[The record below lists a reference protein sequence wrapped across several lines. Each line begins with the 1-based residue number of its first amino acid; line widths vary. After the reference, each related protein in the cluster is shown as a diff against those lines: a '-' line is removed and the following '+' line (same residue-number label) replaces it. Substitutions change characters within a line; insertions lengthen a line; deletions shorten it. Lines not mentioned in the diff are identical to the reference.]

1 MFTHIRK
8 EVKYL
13 IGQWFLNLFSK
24 NKIVALDG
32 EYGSLEGELFYKQLA
47 IESCIN
53 LIANTISSAEF
64 LTFEKGKEI
73 RKENYYLFN
82 VKPNQNISSMEF
94 WKKAI
99 YNLFINN
106 ELLIVQIENKFYIA
120 DSFNINEYALK
131 DNVYDN
137 IQVGNYILSDTFTE
151 SEVFHITLNNK
162 NIKNCLDGLY
172 MGYAKLIKAGQLSYI
187 KSKTRRGVLNVPT
200 SYPQTTKAQADL
212 QEIMENKFKTFFQ
225 SEKDVVLPLTNGL
238 TYDELGINNK
248 GKSVGEVRDVR
259 SYIDDIFDFV
269 GIAFNVPPQL
279 IKGNIA
285 DTDNA
290 INNFLMFCIK
300 PIAKLISDEINMKFY
315 KKSDYLE
322 RTYMKLDTSR
332 IRVTTLKDIANAL
345 DVLTRIGAYTI
356 NDSLRA
362 LGKETVNKSYAD
374 ERYMTKNYEKISE
387 GGS

>member
-1 MFTHIRK
+1 MSS
-8 EVKYL
+8 
-13 IGQWFLNLFSK
+13 WFLNLFGK

-32 EYGSLEGELFYKQLA
+32 EYGALEGELFYKQLA

-53 LIANTISSAEF
+53 LIANCISRSEF
-64 LTFEKGKEI
+64 LTFVDGHEV

-82 VKPNQNISSMEF
+82 VRPNQNLSASEF

-99 YNLFINN
+99 YKLFIEN
-106 ELLIVQIENKFYIA
+106 ELLIVQIDKKFYIA
-120 DSFNINEYALK
+120 DRFNPTEYALK
-131 DNVYDN
+131 DNIYTKVVIDN
-137 IQVGNYILSDTFTE
+137 YEISDIFKE
-151 SEVFHITLNNK
+151 SDVFHLKLNNSNVK
-162 NIKNCLDGLY
+162 NLIDGLY

-200 SYPQTTKAQADL
+200 SYPQTKDAQEDL
-212 QEIMENKFKTFFQ
+212 DDIMNNRFKTFFQ
-225 SEKDVVLPLTNGL
+225 SEKDVILPLTNGL

-259 SYIDDIFDFV
+259 SYINDIFDFV
-269 GIAFNVPPQL
+269 GIAFNVPPAL
-279 IKGNIA
+279 IKNDIV

-290 INNFLMFCIK
+290 INNLLMFCIN
-300 PIAKLISDEINMKFY
+300 PLAKLISNEINMKFY
-315 KKSDYLE
+315 RKDDYLN
-322 RTYMKLDTSR
+322 RTYIKLDTSI

-345 DVLTRIGAYTI
+345 DILTRIGAYTM

-362 LGKETVNKSYAD
+362 LGKETINKSYAN

-387 GGS
+387 GGT

>member
-1 MFTHIRK
+1 MSS
-8 EVKYL
+8 
-13 IGQWFLNLFSK
+13 WFLNLFSK

-53 LIANTISSAEF
+53 LIANCISRSEF
-64 LTFEKGKEI
+64 LTFENGKEV
-73 RKENYYLFN
+73 RKDNYYLFN
-82 VKPNQNISSMEF
+82 IKPNQNLSSSEF
-94 WKKAI
+94 WKKAT
-99 YNLFINN
+99 YKLFIEN
-106 ELLIVQIENKFYIA
+106 EVLIVQINNNFYIA
-120 DSFNINEYALK
+120 DSFDTTEFALK
-131 DNVYDN
+131 DNLYSN
-137 IQVGNYILSDTFTE
+137 IQIDNYTLKDTFKE
-151 SEVFHITLNNK
+151 SEVFHLTLNNS
-162 NIKNCLDGLY
+162 NIKKLIDGLY
-172 MGYAKLIKAGQLSYI
+172 IGYAKLIKAGQLSYI

-200 SYPQTTKAQADL
+200 SYPQTTKAQDDL
-212 QEIMENKFKTFFQ
+212 TDIMNNKFKTFFQ
-225 SEKDVVLPLTNGL
+225 SENDVILPLTNGL

-269 GIAFNVPPQL
+269 GIAFNVHPQL
-279 IKGNIA
+279 IKGNVA
-285 DTDNA
+285 DTEQA
-290 INNFLMFCIK
+290 INNLLMFCIN
-300 PIAKLISDEINMKFY
+300 PLAKLISDEINMKFY
-315 KKSDYLE
+315 RKSDYLN
-322 RTYMKLDTSR
+322 RTYTKLDTSR

-362 LGKETVNKSYAD
+362 LGKETVNKSYAN